1 MRTTTLELP
10 EATKHSDDH
19 YTVGRAGGSLY
30 LTTPEQST
38 IPFAPISSENGEA
51 ACPLPEALERPQA
64 FSRIVTQNPEMRL
77 IFQYLESI
85 APTPLPV
92 LITGE
97 TGVGKELFA
106 EAIHDLSSVHGK
118 LVTVNV
124 AGVDDDLFS
133 DTLFGHKRGGFTGAD
148 RERPGLI
155 EMAAGGTL
163 FLDEIGDL
171 SLGSQVKL
179 LRLLQ
184 DGKYYPIGSDTVK
197 LTDARIIVATNQ
209 DLDLM
214 QQKGSFRKD
223 LYYRLRAHHV
233 HIPPL
238 RHRKEDIP
246 LLVDHLLER
255 AAAILGKKKPTPPRE
270 LSPLLENLPF
280 PGNIRELEGIVVDL
294 VSRHKSGVLSIASIR
309 GRMAPTATLEVL
321 TEIEESPQPLVFG
334 DQMPTLK
341 EAERLVIEEAM
352 KRCRGIQT
360 LAARML
366 GMSRRA
372 LNNRVGKIRRDKNV
386 SK

>member
-1 MRTTTLELP
+1 VRTTTLELP

-19 YTVGRAGGSLY
+19 YTVGRVGGY
-30 LTTPEQST
+30 LPTPEQSS
-38 IPFAPISSENGEA
+38 IPFAPISSETGEA
-51 ACPLPEALERPQA
+51 RCPMPGTLEHPQA

-92 LITGE
+92 LVTGE

-255 AAAILGKKKPTPPRE
+255 AAAMLGKKKPTPPRE

-309 GRMAPTATLEVL
+309 SRMAPAAAPEILS
-321 TEIEESPQPLVFG
+321 EIEESPQPLAFG
-334 DQMPTLK
+334 EQMPTLK

>member
-1 MRTTTLELP
+1 VRTTTLELP
-10 EATKHSDDH
+10 ETSKLSDDH
-19 YTVGRAGGSLY
+19 YSLSRVGGSSY
-30 LTTPEQST
+30 LTEPQSPL
-38 IPFAPISSENGEA
+38 PFAPISSENDET
-51 ACPLPEALERPQA
+51 ACPLPGALERPQA
-64 FSRIVTQNPEMRL
+64 FARIVTQNPEMRL

-106 EAIHDLSSVHGK
+106 EAIHDLSCVHGK

-209 DLDLM
+209 DLDVM

-309 GRMAPTATLEVL
+309 GRMAPAVTLEVL
-321 TEIEESPQPLVFG
+321 SEIEESDQPLAFG
-334 DQMPTLK
+334 EQMPTLK